1 MQRSEVVERDG
12 RRWYEIQLTPQ
23 AKEGA
28 RRGITRMFVR
38 GKELFTLS
46 AFAPAAGWAEQEK
59 GLLSL
64 LDSFT
69 LAPAAAVH

>member
-1 MQRSEVVERDG
+1 V
-12 RRWYEIQLTPQ
+12 
-23 AKEGA
+23 
-28 RRGITRMFVR
+28 FVR

-59 GLLSL
+59 ALLSL

-69 LAPAAAVH
+69 LAPAPAVH